1 MKSESYFH
9 AVYGMEKK
17 TEMEIKNTELY
28 VSHIAAYIHFPRVN
42 LPRIK
47 YLL

>member
-1 MKSESYFH
+1 MKSESYSH
-9 AVYGMEKK
+9 AIYGMEKK
-17 TEMEIKNTELY
+17 AEMEIKNTELY
-28 VSHIAAYIHFPRVN
+28 VSHITACIHFPQVN